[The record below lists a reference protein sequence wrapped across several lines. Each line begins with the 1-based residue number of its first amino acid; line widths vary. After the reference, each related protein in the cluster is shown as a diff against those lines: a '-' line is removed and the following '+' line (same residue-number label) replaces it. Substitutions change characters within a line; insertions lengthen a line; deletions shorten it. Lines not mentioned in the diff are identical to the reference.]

1 MEVMVNDNPICTGHL
16 FGFTKLM
23 TSLKTKY
30 KNCAILLALDGI
42 DVSRRMANES
52 YKADR
57 EHDYRV
63 DVEMDELLDMC
74 SLVDGVFTCY
84 DPDYEADDVI
94 GSVVQEVYRLCKKNN
109 IPKQINILST
119 DKDMYQLIR
128 DDESVP
134 IHSILKFSNP
144 PEIVDESVVRDKFNG
159 VSPKDLVKFRAIVGD
174 SSDNLSGYYRFRKA
188 NAAIIAENFDYD
200 EEKQLLYLKPGVQY
214 DPKWAKFL
222 PTIADNMNTF
232 RTNYSI
238 MKLKKF
244 DFEIIPISD
253 RHSLS
258 DEELSQEYASIF
270 GIIKK
275 YQLNQ
280 YLTSIRSGR
289 YTRYGRSFLANN

>member
-1 MEVMVNDNPICTGHL
+1 
-16 FGFTKLM
+16 
-23 TSLKTKY
+23 
-30 KNCAILLALDGI
+30 
-42 DVSRRMANES
+42 MANES

-109 IPKQINILST
+109 IPKRINILST